1 MGKSINVSCLLKI
14 NLSVPAKLYTT
25 HDNNFILTLFMV
37 IDISLNTTEIKY
49 FLCYLLIS
57 VFFCSELASLWLL
70 PVLLPLDCQLSK
82 TGDAE
87 KHKKGLKMYFFSQG
101 LLNSFIFSLSIV
113 EPVVLKQ

>member
-1 MGKSINVSCLLKI
+1 MGKSINVYCLLKI
-14 NLSVPAKLYTT
+14 NLSVPAKIYTA